1 MQRSVRDLAAGLIF
15 IALGLAFAIAASRYP
30 IGTAFRMGP
39 GYFPIVLGGLL
50 VLLGILVAVEGIV
63 AGEAAPIGAVP
74 WPAILLI
81 LGSILFFGVTVRGLG
96 LVPSLCVTVL
106 MAAFASRRTTALAA
120 LLIALGLTVAC
131 VIIFVEALGLS
142 ITLFGPWVGPWIGL

>member
-1 MQRSVRDLAAGLIF
+1 MELLANLELGFAT
-15 IALGLAFAIAASRYP
+15 ALHPYNILYCFVG
-30 IGTAFRMGP
+30 
-39 GYFPIVLGGLL
+39 
-50 VLLGILVAVEGIV
+50 VLLGILVAVEGIM

-96 LVPSLCVTVL
+96 LVVSLFVTVL

-120 LLIALGLTVAC
+120 LLIAVGLTVAC
-131 VIIFVEALGLS
+131 VLIFVEALGLS
-142 ITLFGPWVGPWIGL
+142 IPLIGPWIGPWIGL